1 MATKKCPNGHQ
12 YDSSIYGDNCPF
24 CPDSSHTH
32 VNEDH
37 THVNDMGGE
46 TQKTYADNL
55 GGGQATGGT
64 IPLQENIG
72 GGGGHTVIRNLN
84 GDTGM
89 SNPDGGRKVVGVL
102 VSYSANPAGEVF
114 KIYEGRN
121 LIGRAPSSDI
131 VFSKDDKMSGTHLL
145 ILYREAEGIF
155 WAVDQ
160 NSSNGTYI
168 NGKFASDRV
177 ELHANDVIVLG
188 ATKMIFFSIPSF

>member
-1 MATKKCPNGHQ
+1 
-12 YDSSIYGDNCPF
+12 
-24 CPDSSHTH
+24 
-32 VNEDH
+32 
-37 THVNDMGGE
+37 MGGE

-188 ATKMIFFSIPSF
+188 ATKMIFLSIPSF

>member
-1 MATKKCPNGHQ
+1 
-12 YDSSIYGDNCPF
+12 
-24 CPDSSHTH
+24 
-32 VNEDH
+32 
-37 THVNDMGGE
+37 
-46 TQKTYADNL
+46 
-55 GGGQATGGT
+55 
-64 IPLQENIG
+64 
-72 GGGGHTVIRNLN
+72 
-84 GDTGM
+84 M

-131 VFSKDDKMSGTHLL
+131 VFSKDDKMSSTHLL

-188 ATKMIFFSIPSF
+188 ATKMIFLSIPSF